1 MLFYKRDSDMKK
13 NIEYYFS
20 PMSPWAYLGH
30 ERLNTIANR
39 VGANIELRPVDPMKL
54 FAATGGVPLAK
65 RPIQRQKYRIY
76 ELNRWKS
83 FLQSPIIIEPDFF
96 PYNPSTASLVVIAT
110 DKLFGQDKGML
121 ITQKLMEG
129 CWVHNR
135 DMGSDEEIRNCIEA
149 CDIDSET
156 VMQSITTQE
165 TMNQYDENTELAIKN
180 DVFGAPTYRIDG
192 EPFWGQD
199 RLDFVERALLD

>member
-1 MLFYKRDSDMKK
+1 MKK

-65 RPIQRQKYRIY
+65 RPFQRQKYRIY

-83 FLQSPIIIEPDFF
+83 FLKSPIIIEPDFF
-96 PYNPSTASLVVIAT
+96 PYNPLTASLVVIAT

>member
-1 MLFYKRDSDMKK
+1 MKK

-65 RPIQRQKYRIY
+65 RPVQRQKYRIY

-96 PYNPSTASLVVIAT
+96 PYNPLTASLVVIAT

-165 TMNQYDENTELAIKN
+165 TMSQYDENTELAIKN

>member
-1 MLFYKRDSDMKK
+1 MLFFERDSDMKK

-30 ERLNTIANR
+30 ERLNTIATR
-39 VGANIELRPVDPMKL
+39 VGASIELRPVDPMKL

-65 RPIQRQKYRIY
+65 RPVQRQKYRIY

-96 PYNPSTASLVVIAT
+96 PYNPLTASLVVIAT

-135 DMGSDEEIRNCIEA
+135 DMDSDEEIRNCIEA

>member
-1 MLFYKRDSDMKK
+1 MLFFERDSDMKK

-30 ERLNTIANR
+30 ERLNTIATR

-65 RPIQRQKYRIY
+65 RPVQRQKYRIY

-96 PYNPSTASLVVIAT
+96 PYNPLTASLVVIAT
-110 DKLFGQDKGML
+110 DKLFGQHKGML

>member
-1 MLFYKRDSDMKK
+1 MLFFERDSVMKK

-30 ERLNTIANR
+30 ERLNTIATR

-65 RPIQRQKYRIY
+65 RPVQRQKYRIY

-96 PYNPSTASLVVIAT
+96 PYNPLTASLVVIAT

>member
-1 MLFYKRDSDMKK
+1 MKK

-54 FAATGGVPLAK
+54 FAATGGVPVAK

-96 PYNPSTASLVVIAT
+96 PYNPVTASLVVIAT
-110 DKLFGQDKGML
+110 GKLFGQDKGML

>member
-1 MLFYKRDSDMKK
+1 MKK

-54 FAATGGVPLAK
+54 FAATGGVPVAK

-96 PYNPSTASLVVIAT
+96 PYNPVTASLVVIAT

>member
-1 MLFYKRDSDMKK
+1 MKK

-30 ERLNTIANR
+30 ERLNTIASR
-39 VGANIELRPVDPMKL
+39 VGASIELRPVDPMKL
-54 FAATGGVPLAK
+54 FAATGGVPLVK
-65 RPIQRQKYRIY
+65 RPVQRQKYRIY
-76 ELNRWKS
+76 ELNRWKN
-83 FLQSPIIIEPDFF
+83 FLQSPIVIEPDFF
-96 PYNPSTASLVVIAT
+96 PYNPLTASLVVIAT
-110 DKLFGQDKGML
+110 DKLFGQHKGML

>member
-54 FAATGGVPLAK
+54 FAATGGVPVAK

-96 PYNPSTASLVVIAT
+96 PYNPVTASLVVIAT

>member
-1 MLFYKRDSDMKK
+1 MKK

-65 RPIQRQKYRIY
+65 RPVQRQKYRIY

-96 PYNPSTASLVVIAT
+96 PYNPLTASLVVIAT

-149 CDIDSET
+149 CDIESET

>member
-1 MLFYKRDSDMKK
+1 MLFFERDSDMKK

-65 RPIQRQKYRIY
+65 RPVQRQKYRIY

-96 PYNPSTASLVVIAT
+96 PYNPLTASLVVIAT
-110 DKLFGQDKGML
+110 DKLFGQHKGML

>member
-1 MLFYKRDSDMKK
+1 MKK

-65 RPIQRQKYRIY
+65 RPVQRQKYRIY

-96 PYNPSTASLVVIAT
+96 PYNPLTASLVVIAT

>member
-1 MLFYKRDSDMKK
+1 MKK

-54 FAATGGVPLAK
+54 FAATGGVPVAK

-96 PYNPSTASLVVIAT
+96 PYNPLTASLVVIAT

-129 CWVHNR
+129 CWVQNR

>member
-1 MLFYKRDSDMKK
+1 MLFFERDSVMKK

-65 RPIQRQKYRIY
+65 RPVQRQKYRIY

-96 PYNPSTASLVVIAT
+96 PYNPLTASLVVIAT

>member
-1 MLFYKRDSDMKK
+1 MKK

-54 FAATGGVPLAK
+54 FAATGGVPVAK

-96 PYNPSTASLVVIAT
+96 PYNPLTASLVVIAT